1 MPVKLDVMA
10 RISDTTGAL
19 MAGNYADKK
28 CRIGVIL
35 GIKLILTFNAQLA
48 FFFHNIVIL
57 ADRFFLEVQISLLMC
72 ILGTGSNAAFVERI
86 ENYNKFEG
94 KDPDTK
100 QVCNQNLKKRVDQ
113 SLFLPCSTHW

>member
-48 FFFHNIVIL
+48 FSLIIL
-57 ADRFFLEVQISLLMC
+57 
-72 ILGTGSNAAFVERI
+72 
-86 ENYNKFEG
+86 
-94 KDPDTK
+94 
-100 QVCNQNLKKRVDQ
+100 
-113 SLFLPCSTHW
+113 

>member
-35 GIKLILTFNAQLA
+35 GIKLILTFNAQLT

-57 ADRFFLEVQISLLMC
+57 ADRFF
-72 ILGTGSNAAFVERI
+72 
-86 ENYNKFEG
+86 
-94 KDPDTK
+94 
-100 QVCNQNLKKRVDQ
+100 
-113 SLFLPCSTHW
+113 

>member
-35 GIKLILTFNAQLA
+35 GIELLLTFNAQLA

-57 ADRFFLEVQISLLMC
+57 ADRFFFRSSDFTLNVYIRYWIQCCLCGE
-72 ILGTGSNAAFVERI
+72 
-86 ENYNKFEG
+86 
-94 KDPDTK
+94 D
-100 QVCNQNLKKRVDQ
+100 
-113 SLFLPCSTHW
+113 